1 MSFEQIYRRVTD
13 VLGHERIILLVM
25 TVASSYALLDT
36 FQFDISSAVRFPRL
50 TSSVVLIGALLLLF
64 RGYLPKPVREFV
76 AEPAD
81 VLKTDDGISEQAEE
95 RVDEADEASTEGQ
108 LSTVGR
114 PIHDSVFAAIAVSV
128 YGLLGYAIGLLWA
141 TPLFV
146 VAYGVWFKQS
156 WVRIAV
162 LGVLGLLITFGF
174 MTAIGIP
181 LDRGEILLTEGVF

>member
-1 MSFEQIYRRVTD
+1 MLFEQIYRRVAD
-13 VLGHERIILLVM
+13 VFDHERVILLVM
-25 TVASSYALLDT
+25 TIASSYALLDT
-36 FQFDISSAVRFPRL
+36 FGFEISSAVRFPRL

-81 VLKTDDGISEQAEE
+81 VLKTDDEMSQVEQE
-95 RVDEADEASTEGQ
+95 RADEASTEGQ

-162 LGVLGLLITFGF
+162 LGVLGLLIAFGF
-174 MTAIGIP
+174 MTALGIP

>member
-1 MSFEQIYRRVTD
+1 MSFEQIYRRVVD
-13 VLGHERIILLVM
+13 VLDHERVILLVM
-25 TVASSYALLDT
+25 TIASSYALLDT
-36 FQFDISSAVRFPRL
+36 FSFEISSAVRFPRL

-64 RGYLPKPVREFV
+64 RRHLPKPVREFV

-81 VLKTDDGISEQAEE
+81 VLKTDDEMSEQIEQE
-95 RVDEADEASTEGQ
+95 RADEASTENQ

-141 TPLFV
+141 TPLFI

-156 WVRIAV
+156 WIRIAV
-162 LGVLGLLITFGF
+162 LGVLGLLIAFGF
-174 MTAIGIP
+174 MTALGIP